1 MTATN
6 EKIPVLG
13 SAVLTKVDG
22 NDHATVLEGA
32 LFRLERLAPDG
43 GWEVVSGFEELVTDA
58 NGVVVAD
65 GLAAGS
71 YRFVE
76 TAAPDGYAL
85 DETPMPFEVGG
96 GDQPT
101 QVELTME
108 NTPLPTDPTDPVDPV
123 DPDDPTASG
132 GSSVSITA
140 ERPSSSG
147 VRLAR
152 AGDALPAAALGALG
166 VAASVSFGVA
176 LWALRRHERRS

>member
-1 MTATN
+1 M
-6 EKIPVLG
+6 
-13 SAVLTKVDG
+13 
-22 NDHATVLEGA
+22 
-32 LFRLERLAPDG
+32 
-43 GWEVVSGFEELVTDA
+43 
-58 NGVVVAD
+58 
-65 GLAAGS
+65 
-71 YRFVE
+71 
-76 TAAPDGYAL
+76 AAPDGYAL

-108 NTPLPTDPTDPVDPV
+108 NTPLPTDPTDPVDPA
-123 DPDDPTASG
+123 DPTDPADPADPTASG

-140 ERPSSSG
+140 ECPSSSG

-176 LWALRRHERRS
+176 LWASRRHERRS